1 MLMPSNF
8 RFLRDKV
15 VTVALAV
22 LLLAACASPAA
33 SPPGSAAQ
41 SPAGPAKG
49 GSLTFAAD
57 TEPVTFDAHVS
68 AQDITGAIL
77 RNVFDSL
84 IAQDAEG
91 AFHPWLAESW
101 EVAPDL
107 KSYTFKLRKDVTFHD
122 GTPFDAKAVKA
133 NFDRIADPATKSQLA
148 SNLLG
153 PYTGTEIVDT
163 HTVKVGFSAPFAP
176 FLQAASTAY
185 LGFYSPKTLAANAA
199 TLGSGGPAAAGTG
212 PFVFSGYT
220 KGQQATFTRNDAYAW
235 APKTSAHPGAAY
247 LDKLTV
253 RFLPEASVRIGGLT
267 SRQVDVAAA
276 IPSAQVKAVEANKAV
291 TVLKTDYP
299 GGNYSIY
306 LNTSKAPLNDPKVRK
321 ALQRGIDVDT
331 NVKAVYFGQFKRAWS
346 PLSPA
351 TPGYLAALE
360 NSWPYDPALAGK
372 LLDEAG
378 WTGRDAEGY
387 RTKDG
392 KRLVVDWPLL
402 PAQYLKD
409 QRDVLGQA
417 FQADLKKLGVEVL
430 RPQADIGTYLE
441 RVYGGKADL
450 ADYSWSR
457 FEPDVLW
464 LLFNGA
470 SKLEKG
476 GQNGTFLDDPDLT
489 KWTDQGRATLD
500 EAVRKDVY
508 AKTQQRALDLAIV
521 IPVYTQSQVLGL
533 GRNVHGLTL
542 DANAWPL
549 FHDVWL
555 DRPSR

>member
-1 MLMPSNF
+1 MTGHTSAGIF
-8 RFLRDKV
+8 ARAAASAV
-15 VTVALAV
+15 CAVV
-22 LLLAACASPAA
+22 LLASCASPAA
-33 SPPGSAAQ
+33 PPTEG
-41 SPAGPAKG
+41 GGRRG

-57 TEPVTFDAHVS
+57 TEPVTLDVHVS

-84 IAQDAEG
+84 VSQDASG
-91 AFHPWLAESW
+91 TFRPWLARSW
-101 EVAPDL
+101 KAAPDL
-107 KSYTFKLRKDVTFHD
+107 KSYTFRLREDVVFHD
-122 GTPFDAKAVKA
+122 GTRFDAAAVKA

-148 SNLLG
+148 ANLLG

-163 HTVKVGFSAPFAP
+163 FTAKVAFAAPFAP

-185 LGFYSPKTLAANAA
+185 LGFYSPKALAAE
-199 TLGSGGPAAAGTG
+199 GGPAPVGTG
-212 PFVFSGYT
+212 PFVFGGYT
-220 KGQQATFTRNDAYAW
+220 KGQQATFTRNRAYTWGAR
-235 APKTSAHPGAAY
+235 PGPAH
-247 LDKLTV
+247 LDRLTV
-253 RFLPEASVRIGGLT
+253 RFLPEASVRVGALT
-267 SRQVDVAAA
+267 SGQIDVAAA
-276 IPSAQVKAVEANKAV
+276 VPPSAVRTVEASRSA
-291 TVLKTDYP
+291 TVLKADYP
-299 GGNYSIY
+299 GGAYSIY
-306 LNTSKAPLNDPKVRK
+306 LNASKPPLNDPKVRK
-321 ALQRGIDVDT
+321 ALQRGLDIDT
-331 NVKAVYFGQFKRAWS
+331 NVKAVYFGRLDRAWS

-351 TPGYLAALE
+351 TPGYDPALE
-360 NSWPYDPALAGK
+360 RTWPYDPALAGR

-392 KRLVVDWPLL
+392 RRLVVDWPLL
-402 PAQYLKD
+402 PEQYVKD

-417 FQADLKKLGVEVL
+417 FQADLRKLGVQVL
-430 RPQADIGTYLE
+430 RPQAAIGTYLE

-470 SKLEKG
+470 SSLKKG

-489 KWTDQGRATLD
+489 RWTDLGRATLD
-500 EAVRKDVY
+500 QAVRKDVY
-508 AKTQQRALDLAIV
+508 ARTQRRALDLAVV
-521 IPVYTQSQVLGL
+521 IPVYTQAQVLGL
-533 GRNVHGLTL
+533 GAHVRGLTL

-555 DRPSR
+555 DRAAR

>member
-1 MLMPSNF
+1 MG
-8 RFLRDKV
+8 
-15 VTVALAV
+15 ALAV
-22 LLLAACASPAA
+22 LLLGACSAPAA
-33 SPPGSAAQ
+33 TSAGSAAQ
-41 SPAGPAKG
+41 SPAARGPVKG

-57 TEPVTFDAHVS
+57 TEPVTFDVHVS

-84 IAQDAEG
+84 IAEDAAG
-91 AFHPWLAESW
+91 KFHPWLAESW
-101 EVAPDL
+101 EAAPDL
-107 KSYTFKLRKDVTFHD
+107 KSYTFRLREGVTFHD
-122 GTPFDAKAVKA
+122 GTPFDAQAVKV

-153 PYTGTEIVDT
+153 PYTGTKIIDSR
-163 HTVKVGFSAPFAP
+163 TVKVEFAAPFAP

-199 TLGSGGPAAAGTG
+199 TLASGGPAAVGTG
-212 PFVFSGYT
+212 PFVFTGYT

-235 APKTSAHPGAAY
+235 PPKTGAHAGAAY

-253 RFLPEASVRIGGLT
+253 RFLAEASVRVGALT
-267 SRQVDVAAA
+267 SKQIDVAAA
-276 IPSAQVKAVEANKAV
+276 IPSAQVKTVEAGGTV
-291 TVLKTDYP
+291 TVLKSDYP
-299 GGNYSIY
+299 GGNYNIY
-306 LNTSKAPLNDPKVRK
+306 LNTSKAPLNDLKVRQ
-321 ALQRGIDVDT
+321 ALQRGVDVDT
-331 NVKAVYFGQFKRAWS
+331 NVKALYFGQFKRAWS
-346 PLSPA
+346 PLSPV
-351 TPGYLAALE
+351 TPGYNAALE
-360 NSWPYDPALAGK
+360 NTWPYDPALAGK

-378 WTGRDAEGY
+378 WTTRDADGY

-392 KRLVVDWPLL
+392 RRLVVDWPLL

-417 FQADLKKLGVEVL
+417 FQADLKKLGVEVT

-521 IPVYTQSQVLGL
+521 IPVYTQAQVLGL
-533 GRNVHGLTL
+533 GKHVRGLTL

-555 DRPSR
+555 DRPAR